1 VREGVHHD
9 AGVGCAGRVH
19 ETVDDE
25 AGGEVEKVAEYG
37 VNEYFL
43 QGGAVCGRD
52 GWEMDEGMG
61 LGGSE
66 RFEFLAEV
74 TFVDCGKWLVEG
86 EHGGFLVHE
95 WYRAPFEKVCG
106 NQVMSG
112 EKTNTFLAGELGL
125 NNRRS
130 EFCC

>member
-1 VREGVHHD
+1 
-9 AGVGCAGRVH
+9 
-19 ETVDDE
+19 
-25 AGGEVEKVAEYG
+25 
-37 VNEYFL
+37 
-43 QGGAVCGRD
+43 
-52 GWEMDEGMG
+52 MDEGMG